1 MVMDAQMALSIF
13 SGAAAGLIA
22 GLGGAVFSDFLTRR
36 NHARLEA
43 LRFLLNFNTSAEFR
57 TARALLEKE
66 GPRLRDPAF
75 AARVAQ
81 DYAADRAGMPA
92 EEREIM
98 HALRYVMNQHELL
111 AVCIKRGV
119 LHERLCADFLRT
131 QMLSDWS
138 LLAPMLEPLRKA
150 FGSEEIFCEVERL
163 ARRWSKKGR

>member
-1 MVMDAQMALSIF
+1 MTPDAQLVLSIF

-57 TARALLEKE
+57 SARALLEKE
-66 GPRLRDPAF
+66 SHRLSDAQF
-75 AARVAQ
+75 AAQLAQ
-81 DYAADRAGMPA
+81 DYAVDRSGMAPDA
-92 EEREIM
+92 RELM

-138 LLAPMLEPLRKA
+138 LLAPMLPRLRSS
-150 FGSEEIFCEVERL
+150 FGSQEIFCEVERL
-163 ARRWSKKGR
+163 AQRWKKRQG